1 MNQKELRFLVD
12 LGVGKKVEDWLFEKL
27 GQVRDKAV
35 EFLKNDKKVAEEI
48 EKGIKE
54 VRKGKEK

>member
-1 MNQKELRFLVD
+1 MVD

-35 EFLKNDKKVAEEI
+35 EFLKSDKKITEEI
-48 EKGIKE
+48 EKGIQ
-54 VRKGKEK
+54 EKKNG